1 MKETYASSGVNKE
14 AGYEEVRLIKKFIGK
29 TYTEGVISELGGFSG
44 LFRLDMEKFPDPV
57 LVSGT
62 DGVGTKLKL
71 AIMSDVL
78 DTVGEDLVAMSVN
91 DILCQG
97 ATPLFFLDYIAS
109 GKLEPERMAK
119 IVEGVANGC
128 IKAKTA
134 LIGGETA
141 EMPGFYSD
149 KDFDMAGFAV
159 GVTNR
164 SDIIDGSSVREGD
177 LIIGLPSSG
186 VHSNGFSLIRKL
198 VFEREGL
205 SFDSKVE
212 GLDKSIGET
221 LLTPTKIYVNAV
233 LSLLNKVKI
242 HGMCHITGGG
252 FYENIPRAIPDG
264 LCADI
269 DVESFPRPKI
279 FEVLKKIGELEER
292 EMFGTF
298 NMGIGFIIII
308 SPEDL
313 KGLSEL
319 LDEAK
324 EPYFVIGKIKSGEEK
339 VVLG

>member
-44 LFRLDMEKFPDPV
+44 LFRLDTEKFPDPV

-78 DTVGEDLVAMSVN
+78 GTVGEDLVAMSVN

-164 SDIIDGSSVREGD
+164 SDIINGSSVREGD

-198 VFEREGL
+198 IFEIEGL

-298 NMGIGFIIII
+298 NMGIGFILII

-313 KGLSEL
+313 KRLSEL

-324 EPYFVIGKIKSGEEK
+324 EPYFVIGKIKSGKEK

>member
-44 LFRLDMEKFPDPV
+44 LFRLDTEKFPDPV

-128 IKAKTA
+128 IKAKAA

-298 NMGIGFIIII
+298 NMGIGFILII

-313 KGLSEL
+313 KRLSEL

-339 VVLG
+339 VVLV

>member
-44 LFRLDMEKFPDPV
+44 LFRLDTEKFPDPV

-128 IKAKTA
+128 IKAKAA

-141 EMPGFYSD
+141 EMPGFYSG

-298 NMGIGFIIII
+298 NMGIGFILII

-313 KGLSEL
+313 KRLSEL

-339 VVLG
+339 VVLV